1 MSGPNAA
8 FSVSAEHLPGLVALV
23 ALPLAVWALLCG
35 VHALADRRVGWADR
49 LVARLDSLS
58 LGARAALLGAL
69 VGATVHAAIVPTHWH
84 DARLTA
90 ILFVVDTAGFVV
102 AFAWTLLGRRHWQLV
117 SVAMLGGTV
126 GLYAWYLLTGRET
139 LDLVGLVTTAVEL
152 TAALVVL
159 APAASLHRLH
169 PTGQRW
175 VAAAA
180 VPVSVLS
187 LLGIGAIAGAAQTP
201 ASTTAVG
208 ATSSAP
214 TGSSVAMPGMPGPSS
229 ARTAAPLSLPT
240 TSPAGPI
247 TWPDDM
253 SSMAAGM
260 RMAEPNC
267 TAQPTSAQQRAAVNL
282 VDETVRAAVPY
293 QSLAAAK
300 AAGYVPIT
308 PPGQPVVH
316 YINPTIYR
324 SGAEVNP
331 EDIPVLVYVNTPHGA
346 VLSAAMYLMPQ
357 DGSATPPQPGGC
369 LTQWHIHTDLC
380 FNGGRVVGNDTSGT
394 CGDGTVNTVTR
405 PMMHVWLTSV
415 PGGPLAPDPPAM
427 DQVLAARA
435 APAPSPPNDRA

>member
-1 MSGPNAA
+1 MQMSGPNGA
-8 FSVSAEHLPGLVALV
+8 FAVPAEHLPGLVALV
-23 ALPLAVWALLCG
+23 ALPVVVWALLCG
-35 VHALADRRVGWADR
+35 VYALADRGVGWAAR
-49 LVARLDSLS
+49 LVAHLDSLP
-58 LGARAALLGAL
+58 LGARAALLGSLA
-69 VGATVHAAIVPTHWH
+69 GATVHAAIVPTHWH
-84 DARLTA
+84 DERLTA
-90 ILFVVDTAGFVV
+90 ILFVVDAAGFAV

-126 GLYAWYLLTGRET
+126 GYYAWYLLTGRET

-187 LLGIGAIAGAAQTP
+187 LLGTGAIAGAAQTP
-201 ASTTAVG
+201 ASPTAVG
-208 ATSSAP
+208 PTSSAP
-214 TGSSVAMPGMPGPSS
+214 SSAAMPGMRGSSS
-229 ARTAAPLSLPT
+229 ARTAAPLSLRT
-240 TSPAGPI
+240 TSPAGAI

-260 RMAEPNC
+260 RMAKPNC

-282 VDETVRAAVPY
+282 VDKTVTAATPY

-324 SGAEVNP
+324 SGAVVNP

-346 VLSAAMYLMPQ
+346 VLSAAMYLMPR
-357 DGSATPPQPGGC
+357 DGPATPPQPGGC

-394 CGDGTVNTVTR
+394 CGDGTVNTVTQ

-435 APAPSPPNDRA
+435 APAPSPPNGRA